1 MVLEIKVHP
10 EKKKDRI
17 SGYKLPNFLEVELKA
32 KPQNNQ
38 ANEALIRFLSTIF
51 NISEKQIKIL
61 KGKTQPKKLVNLEG
75 LDPNQFEIYVKKVL
89 DRD

>member
-17 SGYKLPNFLEVELKA
+17 LGHKLPNFLEVELKA

-38 ANEALIRFLSTIF
+38 ANEALIRFLSTVF
-51 NISEKQIKIL
+51 NIPEKQIKIL
-61 KGKTQPKKLVNLEG
+61 KGKTQPKKLINLEG
-75 LDPNQFEIYVKKVL
+75 LDPIQFEVYVEKSLNK
-89 DRD
+89 D